1 MFGFVQMEQ
10 KSFTDMQKG
19 KHWNSRY
26 MKEED
31 LDSFEQYYKWTVV
44 RDPWER
50 ELSLYN
56 MMSNGMKYRHYDF
69 KGFLKEISLPRIKKS
84 RENNAEHGKAGFVF
98 ADQTA
103 FFTDEADNVMVD
115 KIVRY
120 ENLEAE
126 WRGICKTINKR
137 YEELPRLRAVKKKP
151 MSYYYD
157 QECIDMVAGAREG
170 DIDYLKYNFKF

>member
-1 MFGFVQMEQ
+1 MTE
-10 KSFTDMQKG
+10 G
-19 KHWNSRY
+19 KHWNARY

-31 LDSFEQYYKWTVV
+31 LDSFERYYKWTVV
-44 RDPWER
+44 RDPWEK

-56 MMSNGMKYRHYDF
+56 MMSRGMKYGHYDF
-69 KGFLKEISLPRIKKS
+69 KGFLKEVTLPRIKKS
-84 RENNAEHGKAGFVF
+84 RENNAEYGKPGFVF
-98 ADQTA
+98 ADQTD
-103 FFTDEADNVMVD
+103 FFTDGAGNVMVD

-126 WRGICKTINKR
+126 WKSICKTINKR
-137 YEELPRLRAVKKKP
+137 YEELPRLRAVKKKS

-157 QECIDMVAGAREG
+157 QECIDMVAAARKA